1 MQQRQLQMS
10 RQLLLGFLEEAYGFA
25 VWLLEHLWL
34 SLIFQSMS
42 PSLAPSKKNSLW
54 PPWLGFQFCPIVVLL
69 SLYPE
74 A

>member
-42 PSLAPSKKNSLW
+42 RLLAPNLRRTLSGL
-54 PPWLGFQFCPIVVLL
+54 PGLGFNFAQLFTLFI
-69 SLYPE
+69 SQ